1 MTDRA
6 RTVLA
11 EQGADPSS
19 VFVERFVPVSG
30 AATEVPETNAAQLAG
45 AES

>member
-30 AATEVPETNAAQLAG
+30 AEVEAPVTAQLAG